1 MSTLILQSIWGYLTR
16 ERIKYIEIQ
25 ENTYNTEYNNE
36 DTYKL
41 FEDTY
46 SSKNKNTY
54 STKDKK
60 LKPVREFTYT
70 VKLRDGRIVTITQDY
85 DDGPILSIN
94 QKAAV
99 HYYPSGSGKV
109 IPISYN
115 SSNGSGRVIVP
126 YGSTGDNMVIEV

>member
-1 MSTLILQSIWGYLTR
+1 MFYGTIKSKQ
-16 ERIKYIEIQ
+16 ERIKYIEVK
-25 ENTYNTEYNNE
+25 ENTYNTEY
-36 DTYKL
+36 D
-41 FEDTY
+41 EDTY
-46 SSKNKNTY
+46 SSKNKNIQ
-54 STKDKK
+54 STKEKK

-94 QKAAV
+94 QRVAV

-115 SSNGSGRVIVP
+115 SANGSGRVIVP